1 MGRNP
6 QMEKLKM
13 MSDMM
18 KKRQKATTTPTTTTT
33 TTTTQQPRK
42 SPNTSSSDTSPLE
55 EHAPNGV
62 DAQGDGSR
70 MARSSASSKLQVPY
84 PEHLSTIRHD
94 KSPVPPPSESSL
106 SSGASG
112 EKRVRADSENSSRKQ
127 NDNTESAI
135 DYRKLYED
143 ERLKNETH
151 KKQNSDYT
159 REIIRISAAFSCF
172 NFELSA
178 LTSPNLRVSNSKLA
192 IRCLS

>member
-1 MGRNP
+1 
-6 QMEKLKM
+6 
-13 MSDMM
+13 M
-18 KKRQKATTTPTTTTT
+18 KKRQKATTTPSTT

-42 SPNTSSSDTSPLE
+42 SPNTSTSSPDTSPLE
-55 EHAPNGV
+55 EHAPSAPNGV

-127 NDNTESAI
+127 NV
-135 DYRKLYED
+135 RK
-143 ERLKNETH
+143 RGRRISN
-151 KKQNSDYT
+151 QNSKHIDTPRYC
-159 REIIRISAAFSCF
+159 RNMVSKMLVKWCFIYILLII
-172 NFELSA
+172 LS
-178 LTSPNLRVSNSKLA
+178 LLFYNLIKKNSYAKKA
-192 IRCLS
+192 THVQVICWRQA